1 MPKLQTTAQIDCVVQ
16 TIMTVQCTSSYADY
30 SGLLVSVDFYSK
42 NHPWRESSL
51 RPIRYSGG
59 EDSRTIVL
67 RSPYVPRGSWF
78 LAVQHRGTSTVT
90 VGHTARYS
98 STSTHLAALVGSRVA
113 LVGTTLP
120 VCGHSHSCWAAAA
133 AARQPASKP
142 LSQPCNGQRP
152 RGARP
157 IVLPARPAAPVP
169 TGRS

>member
-67 RSPYVPRGSWF
+67 RSPYVLEYQEVHGF
-78 LAVQHRGTSTVT
+78 LPYSIGVRVQ
-90 VGHTARYS
+90 
-98 STSTHLAALVGSRVA
+98 L
-113 LVGTTLP
+113 
-120 VCGHSHSCWAAAA
+120 
-133 AARQPASKP
+133 Q
-142 LSQPCNGQRP
+142 
-152 RGARP
+152 
-157 IVLPARPAAPVP
+157 
-169 TGRS
+169 

>member
-67 RSPYVPRGSWF
+67 RSPYVRTKRFMVSCRTASGYEYSYSRPY
-78 LAVQHRGTSTVT
+78 ST
-90 VGHTARYS
+90 
-98 STSTHLAALVGSRVA
+98 L
-113 LVGTTLP
+113 
-120 VCGHSHSCWAAAA
+120 
-133 AARQPASKP
+133 Q
-142 LSQPCNGQRP
+142 
-152 RGARP
+152 
-157 IVLPARPAAPVP
+157 
-169 TGRS
+169 